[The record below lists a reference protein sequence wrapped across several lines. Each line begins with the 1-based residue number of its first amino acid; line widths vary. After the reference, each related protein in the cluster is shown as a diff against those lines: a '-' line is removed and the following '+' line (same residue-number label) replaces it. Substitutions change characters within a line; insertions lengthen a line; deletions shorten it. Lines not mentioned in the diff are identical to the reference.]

1 MQTIYK
7 LFSFK
12 VDNIRKIFKNQHI
25 QSSEEAYIGATL
37 TNYTFLETS
46 FHVARRMLL
55 SWTIEQL

>member
-25 QSSEEAYIGATL
+25 QSSEEAT
-37 TNYTFLETS
+37 
-46 FHVARRMLL
+46 
-55 SWTIEQL
+55 